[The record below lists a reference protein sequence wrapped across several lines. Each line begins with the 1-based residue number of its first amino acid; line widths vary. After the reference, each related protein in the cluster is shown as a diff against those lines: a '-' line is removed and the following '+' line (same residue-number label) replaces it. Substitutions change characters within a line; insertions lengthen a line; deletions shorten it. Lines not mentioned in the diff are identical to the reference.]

1 MKTMTI
7 DDLTTTVRILQEEVK
22 DIKEINNVLIN
33 KLDKAYEDRIVLR
46 SQVLKSKVS
55 KESEV
60 ENANRNMKLK
70 RSMF

>member
-60 ENANRNMKLK
+60 ENA
-70 RSMF
+70 

>member
-7 DDLTTTVRILQEEVK
+7 DDLTTTVRILQDEVK

-60 ENANRNMKLK
+60 ENA
-70 RSMF
+70 

>member
-1 MKTMTI
+1 MTI
-7 DDLTTTVRILQEEVK
+7 DDLTTTVRILQDEVK
-22 DIKEINNVLIN
+22 DIKEINTVLMN

-60 ENANRNMKLK
+60 ENA
-70 RSMF
+70 

>member
-1 MKTMTI
+1 MTI

-46 SQVLKSKVS
+46 SQVLKSKVN

-60 ENANRNMKLK
+60 KNA
-70 RSMF
+70 

>member
-7 DDLTTTVRILQEEVK
+7 DDLTTTVRILQDEVK
-22 DIKEINNVLIN
+22 DIKEINNVLMN

-46 SQVLKSKVS
+46 SQVLKSKVN

-60 ENANRNMKLK
+60 KNA
-70 RSMF
+70 

>member
-7 DDLTTTVRILQEEVK
+7 DDLTTTVRILQDEVK
-22 DIKEINNVLIN
+22 DIKEINKVLMN

-60 ENANRNMKLK
+60 ENA
-70 RSMF
+70 

>member
-7 DDLTTTVRILQEEVK
+7 DDLTTDMKLLQEEVK

-60 ENANRNMKLK
+60 ENA
-70 RSMF
+70 

>member
-1 MKTMTI
+1 MTI
-7 DDLTTTVRILQEEVK
+7 DDLTTTVRIHQDEVK
-22 DIKEINNVLIN
+22 DIKEINNVLMN

-60 ENANRNMKLK
+60 ENA
-70 RSMF
+70 

>member
-1 MKTMTI
+1 MTI

-60 ENANRNMKLK
+60 ENA
-70 RSMF
+70 

>member
-22 DIKEINNVLIN
+22 DIKKINNVLIN

-60 ENANRNMKLK
+60 ENA
-70 RSMF
+70 

>member
-1 MKTMTI
+1 MTI
-7 DDLTTTVRILQEEVK
+7 DDLTTTVRILQDEVK
-22 DIKEINNVLIN
+22 DIKEINKVLMN

-60 ENANRNMKLK
+60 ENA
-70 RSMF
+70 

>member
-7 DDLTTTVRILQEEVK
+7 DDLTTTVRILQDEVK
-22 DIKEINNVLIN
+22 DIKEINNVLMN
-33 KLDKAYEDRIVLR
+33 KLDKAYEDRIILR

-60 ENANRNMKLK
+60 KNA
-70 RSMF
+70 

>member
-1 MKTMTI
+1 MTI

-60 ENANRNMKLK
+60 KNA
-70 RSMF
+70 

>member
-1 MKTMTI
+1 MTI

-46 SQVLKSKVS
+46 SQVLKSKVN

-60 ENANRNMKLK
+60 ENA
-70 RSMF
+70 

>member
-1 MKTMTI
+1 MTI

-46 SQVLKSKVS
+46 SQVLKSKVNT
-55 KESEV
+55 ESEV
-60 ENANRNMKLK
+60 QNA
-70 RSMF
+70 

>member
-22 DIKEINNVLIN
+22 DIKEINNVLMN
-33 KLDKAYEDRIVLR
+33 KLDKAYEDRIILR

-60 ENANRNMKLK
+60 KNA
-70 RSMF
+70 